1 MDTNQLLEGIGAA
14 VAAAKPATNY
24 CLFGFCGVTWWPV
37 CLTKSEWINLLSAFG
52 TFFVGLLALYLP
64 WRQRQNDI
72 KDRIKKEQADSEAK
86 IVAVFEFARES
97 CIGLFNSYRKFYG
110 SESDLHPKTSLERL
124 RSLDRT
130 GQSLISQAYPADLL
144 VPIMR
149 IQREVALAI
158 QATEDNYLS
167 SSDECFVAEADRA
180 ARRLINARKERE
192 NLRKM
197 LSISIS
203 EREHEFEKTHLD

>member
-1 MDTNQLLEGIGAA
+1 MDTNQVLEGIGAA
-14 VAAAKPATNY
+14 VSAVKPAQEY

-37 CLTKSEWINLLSAFG
+37 CMSKSEWINLFAACV

-86 IVAVFEFARES
+86 IVAVFEYARES
-97 CIGLFNSYRKFYG
+97 CIGLFNSYKKFCG
-110 SESDLHPKTSLERL
+110 TENSLHPRTSLERL

-149 IQREVALAI
+149 MQREIALAI
-158 QATEDNYLS
+158 QATEDTQDLS
-167 SSDECFVAEADRA
+167 PDECFTAEADRA
-180 ARRLINARKERE
+180 ARRLQNARKERE

-197 LSISIS
+197 LSVSIPA
-203 EREHEFEKTHLD
+203 REYEFAETHLN